1 MSATEMKS
9 PKLPSPTTHPDD
21 EAPDDILWGAKE
33 IGDAI
38 NREPNEVY
46 EMLRKGLFKTSVK
59 KFGHRT
65 MGGRRRHILEALFG
79 EE

>member
-1 MSATEMKS
+1 MKS
-9 PKLPSPTTHPDD
+9 PKPPSPTTHPDV

-38 NREPNEVY
+38 NRDPSEVY
-46 EMLRKGLFKTSVK
+46 EMLRKGLFGDAVK

-65 MGGRRRHILEALFG
+65 MGGRRRRILEALFG
-79 EE
+79 RE